1 MLFKAVFDRRR
12 LKWAARGLLVIFT
25 MTSAT
30 SCCLSSTKTE
40 PHIVYEF
47 SKKDV
52 CRKPSAFPPLTQAEM
67 QTDWGKELL
76 IGEHFAKG
84 VDLYRAITALK
95 RAQILIPPDLRERRF
110 QIDFMIVECY
120 YYGLKYCEALE
131 AFEESSLI
139 SVTPDFPAF
148 RDLLIILH
156 DCYDKMEEFDKAERI
171 LKIIEKGDSALANDI
186 QLSIA
191 LIEGDIPSS
200 RAIASLSDKCQPVNS
215 FIDQYCQCS
224 KSPRKAQ
231 ILNAMLPGAG
241 YYYVG
246 QKRAAVTSFVINALF
261 IAAAY
266 QFFANN
272 YIAAGLITT
281 SLESGWYIGGI
292 NGAGLAAKEYNEQLY
307 NNLGKGMMTRNDLFP
322 ILMLETSF

>member
-1 MLFKAVFDRRR
+1 MLMLFKKRC
-12 LKWAARGLLVIFT
+12 LKWVAHSLLLVIT
-25 MTSAT
+25 ITSAS

-40 PHIVYEF
+40 PHIFYEF
-47 SKKDV
+47 SKNDI
-52 CRKPSAFPPLTQAEM
+52 CRKSSAFPPLTSIELKS
-67 QTDWGKELL
+67 DWGRELL

-84 VDLYRAITALK
+84 IDLYRAITALK
-95 RAQILIPPDLRERRF
+95 RAQILIPNDLSERRH
-110 QIDFMIVECY
+110 QVDFMVIECY
-120 YYGLKYCEALE
+120 YYGMKYCEALE
-131 AFEESSLI
+131 AFKESSLS
-139 SVTPDFPAF
+139 SVSPEFPAF

-156 DCYDKMEEFDKAERI
+156 DCYDKMQEFDKAELI
-171 LKIIEKGDSALANDI
+171 LKLIEKGDSALANDI

-200 RAIASLSDKCQPVNS
+200 RVMASLSEKCQPVNA
-215 FIDQYCQCS
+215 FIDQYRQCS

-231 ILNAMLPGAG
+231 MLNAVLPGAG

-246 QKRAAVTSFVINALF
+246 QKRAAVTSFVINTLF
-261 IAAAY
+261 IATAY
-266 QFFANN
+266 QFFSRN

-281 SLESGWYIGGI
+281 SLESGWYLGGI

-322 ILMLETSF
+322 VLMLETNF

>member
-1 MLFKAVFDRRR
+1 MLITFYRRH
-12 LKWAARGLLVIFT
+12 LKCVAHFLLAIMGVVST
-25 MTSAT
+25 CG
-30 SCCLSSTKTE
+30 CCLSSTKTE
-40 PHIVYEF
+40 PQIFYEF

-52 CRKPSAFPPLTQAEM
+52 YAKPSAFAPLTAEEL

-76 IGEHFAKG
+76 IAEYFAKD
-84 VDLYRAITALK
+84 VDLYRTITALK
-95 RAQILIPPDLRERRF
+95 RAQVLIPRDMMERRQ
-110 QIDFMIVECY
+110 QIDFMIIESY
-120 YYGLKYCEALE
+120 YYGMKYCEAIE
-131 AFEESSLI
+131 AFKEGSLT
-139 SVTPDFPAF
+139 SVSPEFPAF

-156 DCYDKMEEFDKAERI
+156 DCYDKTEEYDKAEMI
-171 LKIIEKGDSALANDI
+171 LRFIEKNDSGLANDI

-191 LIEGDIPSS
+191 LIEGDISSS
-200 RAIASLSDKCQPVNS
+200 RALASMSAKSQPVNA
-215 FIDQYCQCS
+215 FLDQYCQCS

-231 ILNAMLPGAG
+231 ILNAILPGAG

-246 QKRAAVTSFVINALF
+246 QKKAATTSFVINALF

-266 QFFANN
+266 QFFARN
-272 YIAAGLITT
+272 YIAAGLITV